1 MPSVKPIHKMR
12 VVVLRRLQT
21 PRHPKRIEALSLWTR
36 LCYAPVTHFHF
47 LAASVRSTSRGF
59 AAVPNHQLIRS
70 YYTDI
75 PNLVVVDVVAPTA
88 IMPLGGGGNAACAVI
103 CVLAIDVDELW
114 FRKLV
119 RENLHLVGLVPTIHL
134 DAISDWRA
142 KLTITATH
150 PASSQPASQPSSH
163 CRYQMPTE
171 A

>member
-1 MPSVKPIHKMR
+1 MDKHC
-12 VVVLRRLQT
+12 
-21 PRHPKRIEALSLWTR
+21 HCALASA
-36 LCYAPVTHFHF
+36 APVTHFHF
-47 LAASVRSTSRGF
+47 HTSSVRSTSRGF
-59 AAVPNHQLIRS
+59 AAVPNQLIRS